1 MKNKFLVKFFTLI
14 IVCFVFVFGVNKSY
28 AKHAWH
34 ENSEGRWYESEDDKG
49 NYIYFTNGWKK
60 IDSKYYYFNKA
71 GYVLTGKNKING
83 KYYYLNKPKGYR
95 IENQWVGDY
104 YFGKDGVM
112 LTNTTTPDGYKV
124 DKNGKWITN
133 RWLEFSDHW
142 EYMYADGSKAKNKFE
157 KIYEKTYYFNSK
169 GHMVTGWEMI
179 NKNWYYF
186 YDSGSMAKNEWV
198 GSYYLGSN
206 GKMLVNTIT
215 PDGYRVDKNGK
226 WITDRWLEF
235 SDHWEYMYADGS
247 KAKNKFEKIYGEYYY
262 FDSKGHMVTGWE
274 MINKNWYYFYD
285 GGSMAKNEWVG
296 SYYLGSNGKMLVNT
310 ITPDGYRV
318 NSYGACVG
326 GVWKL
331 QNGYWIYK
339 YDDGV
344 YAKDGWRRISGEWYY
359 FNSKGRLL
367 TNTITPDGY
376 RVDSNGETDNYIRYY
391 MASKE
396 VQMRILNAAY
406 NTSSPGI
413 NLCAMWVSR
422 VYQNAGLGYLWGN
435 ANDMYRKYTFTSDI
449 GKLKIGMIVAVESSS
464 GGGIMG
470 RIYGHVGIY
479 IGDGKVMESVGY
491 KRIITLND
499 WISECCQHH
508 PVGFGYPP
516 SVEK

>member
-34 ENSEGRWYESEDDKG
+34 ENSEGIWYESEDDKG

-95 IENQWVGDY
+95 
-104 YFGKDGVM
+104 
-112 LTNTTTPDGYKV
+112 V
-124 DKNGKWITN
+124 DKNGRWITD

-206 GKMLVNTIT
+206 GKMLINTIT

-226 WITDRWLEF
+226 CIEYGWKEI
-235 SDHWEYMYADGS
+235 SDHWEYIYPSGN
-247 KAKNKFEKIYGEYYY
+247 KAKDKFEKIYGKTYY
-262 FDSKGHMVTGWE
+262 FNSKGHMVTGWE

-285 GGSMAKNEWVG
+285 SGSMAKNEWVG

-310 ITPDGYRV
+310 ITPDGY
-318 NSYGACVG
+318 
-326 GVWKL
+326 
-331 QNGYWIYK
+331 I
-339 YDDGV
+339 
-344 YAKDGWRRISGEWYY
+344 
-359 FNSKGRLL
+359 
-367 TNTITPDGY
+367 
-376 RVDSNGETDNYIRYY
+376 VDSNGRITTADWYLKNGVITAENINARVGNDFVVVSLEQQKMWVVRNGDVKVETGIISGKPSTPTVTGIFRVQ
-391 MASKE
+391 SKE
-396 VQMRILNAAY
+396 SSRYLVGPGYRSWVAYWIPFWGDYGIHDANWQYRRNFSNNNAY
-406 NTSSPGI
+406 LYYGSHGCI
-413 NLCAMWVSR
+413 NVNPSVMGSVF
-422 VYQNAGLGYLWGN
+422 Y
-435 ANDMYRKYTFTSDI
+435 YTY
-449 GKLKIGMIVAVESSS
+449 IGMPVIV
-464 GGGIMG
+464 
-470 RIYGHVGIY
+470 Y
-479 IGDGKVMESVGY
+479 
-491 KRIITLND
+491 
-499 WISECCQHH
+499 
-508 PVGFGYPP
+508 
-516 SVEK
+516 

>member
-1 MKNKFLVKFFTLI
+1 MYVLF
-14 IVCFVFVFGVNKSY
+14 FVFGVNKSY

-34 ENSEGRWYESEDDKG
+34 ENSEGIWYESEDDKG

-112 LTNTTTPDGYKV
+112 LTNTTTPDGYRV
-124 DKNGKWITN
+124 DKNGRWITD

-206 GKMLVNTIT
+206 GKMLINTIT

-247 KAKNKFEKIYGEYYY
+247 KAKNKFEKIYEKTYY
-262 FDSKGHMVTGWE
+262 FNSKGHMVTGWE

-285 GGSMAKNEWVG
+285 SGSMAKNEWVG
-296 SYYLGSNGKMLVNT
+296 SYYLGSNGKMLINT

-339 YDDGV
+339 YDDGA

-359 FNSKGRLL
+359 FNSNGRLL

-376 RVDSNGETDNYIRYY
+376 IVDSNGRITTADWYLKNGVITAGNINARVGNDFVVVSLEQQKMWVVRNGDVKVETGIISGKPSTPTVTGIFRVQ
-391 MASKE
+391 SKE
-396 VQMRILNAAY
+396 SSRYLVGPGYRSWVAYWIPFWGDYGIHDANWQYRRNFSNNNAY
-406 NTSSPGI
+406 LYYGSHGCI
-413 NLCAMWVSR
+413 NVNPSVMGSVF
-422 VYQNAGLGYLWGN
+422 Y
-435 ANDMYRKYTFTSDI
+435 YTY
-449 GKLKIGMIVAVESSS
+449 IGMPVIV
-464 GGGIMG
+464 
-470 RIYGHVGIY
+470 Y
-479 IGDGKVMESVGY
+479 
-491 KRIITLND
+491 
-499 WISECCQHH
+499 
-508 PVGFGYPP
+508 
-516 SVEK
+516 